1 MSPANPMQVRQ
12 WSEEVA
18 ADPASLSFLPL
29 AQAYREQGRRD
40 AALKLCIRGLEK
52 HPDHVEAHYLL
63 GLLYREGGEQLKAF
77 DEWDIALALDPDH
90 HGSRREIGLIAHARG
105 DHAVA
110 VRHLEK
116 ALGND
121 AFDQEVRDAL
131 EDAWARS
138 SGGRGGS
145 SSSPRPAP
153 SPAAAAPPAPP
164 PPVTVTPPPPPA
176 TPPAM
181 TPAPVTPPPAPV
193 TPPAA
198 APAGSPSPAPAAP
211 APAPSAEATHF
222 DAVAGEFDA
231 LSGERGI
238 VGAVLLDDQG
248 FVLAGQMT
256 VGGTD
261 RGPEVAAVLSG
272 ASSEAGRALAHLGL
286 GAWKGILVETP
297 EAVVRL
303 APAGDGMIAVAGRR
317 EVPTGWVLRVAAR
330 ARDAALRF
338 LGAGGGT

>member
-1 MSPANPMQVRQ
+1 VSAATPAQVRQ

-29 AQAYREQGRRD
+29 ARAYREQGRRD

-52 HPDHVEAHYLL
+52 HPDNVEAHYLL
-63 GLLYREGGEQLKAF
+63 GLLYREGGDTLKAF
-77 DEWDIALALDPDH
+77 DEWDIALALDPEH
-90 HGSRREIGLIAHARG
+90 GGSRREIGLVAHQRG

-110 VRHLEK
+110 VRHLER
-116 ALGND
+116 ALEAD

-131 EDAWARS
+131 ESSWAHS
-138 SGGRGGS
+138 RGG
-145 SSSPRPAP
+145 
-153 SPAAAAPPAPP
+153 
-164 PPVTVTPPPPPA
+164 
-176 TPPAM
+176 
-181 TPAPVTPPPAPV
+181 
-193 TPPAA
+193 
-198 APAGSPSPAPAAP
+198 SPAPAAP
-211 APAPSAEATHF
+211 APERAAPPPAPTPAPPASASIVAAPAPPAAPATTADGTHF
-222 DAVAGEFDA
+222 DAAMAEFDA

-248 FVLAGQMT
+248 FVLAGQMA
-256 VGGTD
+256 VGGVD
-261 RGPEVAAVLSG
+261 RAPEVAAVLSG

-303 APAGDGMIAVAGRR
+303 APAGEGMIAVAGRR

-330 ARDAALRF
+330 ARDAAVRF
-338 LGAGGGT
+338 LGAGGAP

>member
-29 AQAYREQGRRD
+29 ARAYREQGRRD

-116 ALGND
+116 ALEND

-131 EDAWARS
+131 EDAWSRS

-153 SPAAAAPPAPP
+153 APATAAPATPTVPPAAAPPAA
-164 PPVTVTPPPPPA
+164 VTPTA
-176 TPPAM
+176 
-181 TPAPVTPPPAPV
+181 
-193 TPPAA
+193 PAA
-198 APAGSPSPAPAAP
+198 APAASSSPAPAVAQT
-211 APAPSAEATHF
+211 SVEGTHF

-231 LSGERGI
+231 FAAERGI

-338 LGAGGGT
+338 LGAGGGA

>member
-1 MSPANPMQVRQ
+1 MNAATPAQVRQ

-18 ADPASLSFLPL
+18 ADPASLAFLPL
-29 AQAYREQGRRD
+29 ARAYREQGRRD

-63 GLLYREGGEQLKAF
+63 GLLYREAGEQVKAF

-90 HGSRREIGLIAHARG
+90 AGSRREIGLISHARG
-105 DHAVA
+105 DDAIA

-116 ALGND
+116 ALAND
-121 AFDQEVRDAL
+121 AFDQEVRTAL

-138 SGGRGGS
+138 NGGRGGS
-145 SSSPRPAP
+145 SSPAP
-153 SPAAAAPPAPP
+153 AGPAAPPAAAAQA
-164 PPVTVTPPPPPA
+164 
-176 TPPAM
+176 
-181 TPAPVTPPPAPV
+181 
-193 TPPAA
+193 PAA
-198 APAGSPSPAPAAP
+198 RTERGAPGPAASTAPAAP
-211 APAPSAEATHF
+211 APTPAPTPAFAGGFAEGTHF
-222 DAVAGEFDA
+222 DAVAGEFEA
-231 LSGERGI
+231 LAAERGI

-248 FVLAGQMT
+248 FVLAGQMV
-256 VGGTD
+256 VGGVD

-286 GAWKGILVETP
+286 GGWKGILVETP

-317 EVPTGWVLRVAAR
+317 EVPTGWTLRVAGR

-338 LGAGGGT
+338 LGGGA